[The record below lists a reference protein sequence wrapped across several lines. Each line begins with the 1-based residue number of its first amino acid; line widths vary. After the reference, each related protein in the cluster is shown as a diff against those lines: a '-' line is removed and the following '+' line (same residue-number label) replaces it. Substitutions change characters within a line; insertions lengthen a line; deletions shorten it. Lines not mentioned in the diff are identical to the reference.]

1 MVVDKTMAYNDQVK
15 PEGQR
20 VGLMHCYCLNQF
32 VQINFNVMY
41 ILFDNKET
49 YCSTWLEK
57 YTLSN
62 AFVYL
67 VALGI
72 PLVNVIVKTILR
84 SKS

>member
-1 MVVDKTMAYNDQVK
+1 M
-15 PEGQR
+15 
-20 VGLMHCYCLNQF
+20 
-32 VQINFNVMY
+32 IY
-41 ILFDNKET
+41 ILFDNKES

-72 PLVNVIVKTILR
+72 AIMNVIVKTILR
-84 SKS
+84 SKA

>member
-1 MVVDKTMAYNDQVK
+1 MN
-15 PEGQR
+15 
-20 VGLMHCYCLNQF
+20 
-32 VQINFNVMY
+32 
-41 ILFDNKET
+41 ILFDNNQK

-72 PLVNVIVKTILR
+72 AIVNVIVKTILR
-84 SKS
+84 SKAWFHKAL

>member
-1 MVVDKTMAYNDQVK
+1 MN
-15 PEGQR
+15 
-20 VGLMHCYCLNQF
+20 
-32 VQINFNVMY
+32 
-41 ILFDNKET
+41 ILFDNNER

-72 PLVNVIVKTILR
+72 AIVNVIVKTILR
-84 SKS
+84 SMFQSFKAS